1 MGLRWIINKPT
12 NFCNT
17 FFFGFFFFWWECFG
31 FRCLLL
37 SFFGENVL
45 FITCPNLVTK
55 QVWQGRGMNRP
66 NFFSFPQRKKETKE
80 RTNSTWWHRKQ
91 FFFINYKFFLCV
103 LWYMVVSRRD
113 GERLL
118 FEAYPKLAQEPKYVY
133 TYITRAV
140 FGIRSIV
147 LNPNSILRLFQRP
160 IPTRV

>member
-1 MGLRWIINKPT
+1 
-12 NFCNT
+12 
-17 FFFGFFFFWWECFG
+17 
-31 FRCLLL
+31 
-37 SFFGENVL
+37 
-45 FITCPNLVTK
+45 
-55 QVWQGRGMNRP
+55 
-66 NFFSFPQRKKETKE
+66 
-80 RTNSTWWHRKQ
+80 
-91 FFFINYKFFLCV
+91 
-103 LWYMVVSRRD
+103 MVVSRRD